1 MSTHRFPRAAKRRA
15 TFAAALALGLFC
27 ASAFIS
33 YASAQQSRATTTRT
47 PPAASR
53 VTPAVVVSDYTVT
66 TTGGAIVVTDVSGN
80 GDTLIVAEPAAG
92 QIKFVAAGRTFSVN
106 GGAPISGDS
115 GNLSL
120 SGIGSVTVNQGGGDD
135 TLSVQA
141 FASPLPSLKLNGDAG
156 NDQVNFSGSIT
167 FAANASLDAN
177 LQDDSAT
184 LDTDSAVVASG
195 VQLITSGTGTIDVR
209 VSKSVIVG
217 GRLQTQNGDLTVEAN
232 RQVTATSGAFV
243 GVGIS
248 GGTIQTTGTGNISI
262 KGTGGAGDFTNNYGV
277 LLDTAGQVLATGGG
291 TISIDGAGGAGTG
304 GATAGSSNLGVYVTG
319 SGSLVKSSSGAIQV
333 TGQGGT
339 TNDSNVIGIT
349 LDELG
354 TIETDG
360 AGTLTIN
367 GTGGTVNG
375 GSTTFVNSG
384 GVFISPGDVNGDG
397 GIVKSTGTG
406 ANAGNIVINGTATDG
421 GAGAAQG
428 VRVDAPG
435 TVTTVDGSIS
445 ITGTGAACGNAC
457 LGTSIRGPVT
467 ATGAG
472 SINLTGTG
480 AASTGAFATHGV
492 NVRSGGNVATK
503 DGDINV
509 TGTGG
514 NGTDNA
520 GFNLAP
526 TGGGILQTTG
536 TGNVNVNANTI
547 RIHPTNATIN
557 AGTHAVSLRQKTNG
571 TAVNLGSLVDSTAN
585 TVELSDAELDR
596 VTAGTINIGDA
607 NSGTFNVSANITRA
621 AATNLSLT
629 SGADINIATGSLSSA
644 GGNVSL
650 NGANTFPFN
659 SGTDVNAGATG
670 TVTLA
675 SAKGLLINITG
686 TTVDT
691 GYTQLNVTGLVNL
704 NGANLVTIGGHM
716 PSPGQTFVVVNND
729 GADAITGTFNGLA
742 EGATIP
748 NFLGSS
754 LSASISYTGGDGND
768 AVLTVNSPVTA
779 SFSISD
785 VTLTEGNVGTKLFIF
800 TVTKSGTGAASASFE
815 TQDGTATTANSDYQP
830 LTGTVIFAAN
840 ETTQQITVDVHG
852 DTTAELDETFKVVLL
867 NTTANATISDDT
879 GIGTIKNDDESVSA
893 GQLIISE
900 FRLRGPGASVSA
912 RPGDGGPTRDGGP
925 VLEGGASVNVVGIAP
940 PDVDTSPEANDEFI
954 ELYNNTDHPLLVTT
968 TDSSSGWAV
977 VASGG
982 VELFTVPNGT
992 IIPARAHY
1000 LGVNGVGYSLGAY
1013 AAGDAGWVGVE
1024 VPDNAGIAVFRTHE
1038 PTNYLMATRLDAV
1051 GSTAEAD
1058 ALYKEGAG
1066 YPALAPA
1073 DIALNLEQTFFR
1085 DLCSYAG
1092 GGVCATAGLPKD
1104 SGDNAA
1110 DFLFADTAGTQT
1122 AAGKRLGAP
1131 GPENLSSHVQHNSD
1145 FGFFLLDRT
1154 KSSSV
1159 APNRVRDF
1167 IPNPGNNSPQ
1177 GTLTIRRRVRN
1188 NTGAPVGR
1196 LRFRIIEFTT
1206 YPSTPG
1212 TADLR
1217 AISAEESD
1225 SVSNVGDAETCGA
1238 APTPCVADVEVT
1250 TLESPPAQVQGGGF
1264 NSTLNAVTIT
1274 LGSPLA
1280 DGQSVNLK
1288 FVLGVVQGGTFRFYV
1303 NIEALGAEEQ
1313 PPQRPGPRPGR
1324 R

>member
-1 MSTHRFPRAAKRRA
+1 MSTRRFPRAAKRFA
-15 TFAAALALGLFC
+15 TYAAALALALFC
-27 ASAFIS
+27 ALAFIS

-53 VTPAVVVSDYTVT
+53 PSPAVVAFDYTVT

-92 QIKFVAAGRTFSVN
+92 QIKFVAASRTFSVD
-106 GGAPISGDS
+106 GGAPLSGDS

-120 SGIGSVTVNQGGGDD
+120 SGIGSINVNQGGGDD

-141 FASPLPSLKLNGDAG
+141 FASTLPSLKVNGDAG
-156 NDQVNFSGSIT
+156 NDQVNFSGSIN

-184 LDTDSAVVASG
+184 PGTDSAVVASG

-217 GRLQTQNGDLTVEAN
+217 GRLQTQNGNLTVEAN
-232 RQVTATSGAFV
+232 RQVTTTSGAFV

-248 GGTIQTTGTGNISI
+248 GGTVQTTGTGNINI

-277 LLDTAGQVLATGGG
+277 LVDTAGQVLATGGG
-291 TISIDGAGGAGTG
+291 TISIDGVGGAGAG
-304 GATAGSSNLGVYVTG
+304 GATAGSSNVGVYVTG
-319 SGSLVKSSSGAIQV
+319 AGSLVNSSGGAVQV

-360 AGTLTIN
+360 AGTLNIN

-384 GVFISPGDVNGDG
+384 GVFITPGDVNGDG

-406 ANAGNIVINGTATDG
+406 ANAGAIVINGTATDG

-428 VRVDAPG
+428 VRVDTPG
-435 TVTTVDGSIS
+435 TVTTVDGPIS

-457 LGTSIRGPVT
+457 LGTSIRGPIT
-467 ATGAG
+467 ATGSG

-492 NVRSGGNVATK
+492 NVRGGGNVATK

-526 TGGGILQTTG
+526 NGGGILQTTG
-536 TGNVNVNANTI
+536 TGNVSVNANTI

-557 AGTHAVSLRQKTNG
+557 AGTHAVTLRQKTNG
-571 TAVNLGSLVDSTAN
+571 TAINLGSVVDSTAG

-607 NSGTFNVSANITRA
+607 NSGAITVSANITRA

-659 SGTDVNAGATG
+659 SGVDVNAGATG
-670 TVTLA
+670 MVTLA

-704 NGANLVTIGGHM
+704 NGANLVTIGAHM

-800 TVTKSGTGAASASFE
+800 TVTKSGTGTASVNFE

-830 LTGTVIFAAN
+830 LTGTAFFAAN
-840 ETTQQITVDVHG
+840 ETMQQVIVDVHG
-852 DTTAELDETFKVVLL
+852 DTTPELDETFKVVLL

-879 GIGTIKNDDESVSA
+879 GIGTISNDDESVSA

-912 RPGDGGPTRDGGP
+912 RPADGGPTRDGGP
-925 VLEGGASVNVVGIAP
+925 VLDGGASVNVGGIAP
-940 PDVDTSPEANDEFI
+940 PEVDTSPEANDEFV

-968 TDSSSGWAV
+968 TDSSSGWTVA
-977 VASGG
+977 ASGG
-982 VELFTVPNGT
+982 VELFSIPNGT

-1000 LGVNGVGYSLGAY
+1000 LGANGVGYSLGAY
-1013 AAGDAGWVGVE
+1013 AAPDAGWVGVE

-1038 PTNYLMATRLDAV
+1038 PTNYGMATRLDAV
-1051 GSTAEAD
+1051 GSTAEPD

-1066 YPALAPA
+1066 YPALTPA

-1092 GGVCATAGLPKD
+1092 GGICATAGLPKD

-1131 GPENLSSHVQHNSD
+1131 GPENLSSHVQRNSG

-1196 LRFRIIEFTT
+1196 LRFRIIELTT
-1206 YPSTPG
+1206 YPNTPG

-1217 AISAEESD
+1217 AISAEEAD
-1225 SVSNVGDAETCGA
+1225 SVSNVGDAETCGTS
-1238 APTPCVADVEVT
+1238 PTPCVADVEVT
-1250 TLESPPAQVQGGGF
+1250 TLESPPAQAQGGGF
-1264 NSTLNAVTIT
+1264 NSTLNAVTVT

-1313 PPQRPGPRPGR
+1313 PPQRPGPKPGR